1 MYGLDRGCTTKSLLR
16 ALAIIDTKTHLKIL
30 KLEFYKRLIRNRFT
44 GELLVQVEQENTKDS
59 FITEIDEAIKGVSG
73 NRIDGTS
80 LSRSERVEIQL
91 SVIKALSHELKC
103 EDPLVAKVKKIL
115 DSRNK
120 TQIAAKLVNLLHYTI
135 TGAQQ
140 A

>member
-73 NRIDGTS
+73 IDGTS

-120 TQIAAKLVNLLHYTI
+120 TQIAAKLVNLLHYTN